1 MGYGKLVR
9 QNQLQKALLQLVLHA
24 VIDYT
29 RSDASFYSTKTWS
42 RIGPWGSFVDLHW
55 SISLAYTSNIL
66 LSWTLKLGMAL
77 PRCPPPPPRL
87 RAWWQPYSDCG
98 LQTSAGI
105 HDWAKFLCT
114 PILKFK
120 LTNTICNNQDNSIC
134 IGNLYR
140 PTVYR

>member
-77 PRCPPPPPRL
+77 PRCPPPRGYAPGGNRIL
-87 RAWWQPYSDCG
+87 I
-98 LQTSAGI
+98 AG
-105 HDWAKFLCT
+105 
-114 PILKFK
+114 
-120 LTNTICNNQDNSIC
+120 
-134 IGNLYR
+134 YR
-140 PTVYR
+140 PVQEFMIERSSCAHRFWNSN